1 MKTDTTRQLSLRRTL
16 LFSAIGLV
24 LAIALAAEYLT
35 RAGLATL
42 DHLHHC
48 FTKRKGSSC

>member
-1 MKTDTTRQLSLRRTL
+1 MNTTRPLTLRRTL
-16 LFSAIGLV
+16 LFSVIGIILT
-24 LAIALAAEYLT
+24 IALAADYLT
-35 RAGLATL
+35 HAGLATL